1 MYVFTGEKVSH
12 GVHTLLPLL
21 TRLGGRCQDEYK
33 SMALDEF
40 PQMEKP
46 FLGDRIK
53 MEKKWVAEGKK
64 TLLQMQREADPSVG
78 DGPGPALR
86 SSGPGHVLTATKHTA
101 SRDEL

>member
-1 MYVFTGEKVSH
+1 
-12 GVHTLLPLL
+12 
-21 TRLGGRCQDEYK
+21 
-33 SMALDEF
+33 MALDEF

-86 SSGPGHVLTATKHTA
+86 WNRARSAARTLRGSAK
-101 SRDEL
+101 